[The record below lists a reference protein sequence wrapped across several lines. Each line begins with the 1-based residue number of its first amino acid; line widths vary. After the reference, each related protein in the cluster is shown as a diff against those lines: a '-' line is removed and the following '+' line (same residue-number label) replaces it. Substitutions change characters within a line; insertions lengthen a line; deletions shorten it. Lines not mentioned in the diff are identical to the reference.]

1 VQREIGKLRT
11 WITVHA
17 RTMPNALVDH
27 LSFPSFDAEATHRFY
42 TEVME
47 IPLSHAQ
54 SGISAQWRRP
64 YLLFS
69 YSFGHGVSLSFF
81 EFDGIERPKP
91 YSLPR
96 DNRHIGLHVPSEAEF
111 DRWIDKLERHRVE
124 YAIER
129 HVDGRHAYFVDPNG
143 VMFEISA
150 ALPPTQGKR
159 DRARRC
165 KCSSIGSANVGDG
178 A

>member
-1 VQREIGKLRT
+1 
-11 WITVHA
+11 
-17 RTMPNALVDH
+17 MPTAIVDH

-47 IPLSHAQ
+47 VSLLRAQ

-69 YSFGHGVSLSFF
+69 YSFGNGVNLSFF
-81 EFDGIERPKP
+81 EFEGIERPKP
-91 YSLPR
+91 DSLPR
-96 DNRHIGLHVPSEAEF
+96 DIRHIGLRVTSETEF
-111 DRWIDKLERHRVE
+111 DQWVDKLERHGVE

-129 HVDGRHAYFVDPNG
+129 HIDGRHAYFVDPNG

-150 ALPPTQGKR
+150 AVPPPLGKR
-159 DRARRC
+159 DRAPLKVLEQWFGERR
-165 KCSSIGSANVGDG
+165 
-178 A
+178 